1 MKVLSILLLLIV
13 AFAAFVVGRETQTAK
28 PSKPPTILEDPLH
41 HLSVAWKDIG
51 GWVEQAAKDIKAET
65 DKIDLTSANAWFSTT
80 TRDVKQAVKQTDVTD
95 LKTWL
100 KKASEDAG
108 FQIKLENLK
117 GLKLEDLPQEV
128 IKYIK
133 ENPGQT
139 MFYVVNGVA
148 FFSPGIVYGPL
159 LKLLGFGARGV
170 GAGM

>member
-1 MKVLSILLLLIV
+1 M
-13 AFAAFVVGRETQTAK
+13 E
-28 PSKPPTILEDPLH
+28 E
-41 HLSVAWKDIG
+41 
-51 GWVEQAAKDIKAET
+51 AAKDIKAET
-65 DKIDLTSANAWFSTT
+65 DKIDLTGANAWFSTT
-80 TRDVKQAVKQTDVTD
+80 TRDIKQAVKQTDVTD